1 MTMGNSVPRSV
12 VVGSNKA
19 LNMFCQ
25 AGGDPA
31 EGSLLPC
38 RIVCLIVSKMPIP
51 SLLHHTIRLKCCQ
64 ERSLDVVSTH
74 VGIRVTILTVDIPT
88 LRRRRLGPTR
98 GWWGW
103 CLRWQPSN
111 RGGRFDERACIF
123 RDAAMKLVLSIPEI
137 QNSYFFYKTLT
148 FF

>member
-1 MTMGNSVPRSV
+1 MIMGNSVPRSD
-12 VVGSNKA
+12 VVGSNKV
-19 LNMFCQ
+19 LSMFCQ

-38 RIVCLIVSKMPIP
+38 WIVCLIVAKMPIP
-51 SLLHHTIRLKCCQ
+51 SLLYHTIRLKCCQ

-74 VGIRVTILTVDIPT
+74 VGIRVAILTVDVPT

-98 GWWGW
+98 GW

-111 RGGRFDERACIF
+111 RGGRFDDRACIC

-137 QNSYFFYKTLT
+137 QK
-148 FF
+148 